1 MDNLLLLLFALPIA
15 TIILASVLET
25 LLNCPIKVASIFFA
39 IFLVI
44 TFAFFDATF
53 LIFAIIYT
61 IIAFLA
67 AVITRFIIKLIRC
80 ENCDENE
87 ETTNS
92 ATINTVN
99 ATINAQ
105 NISNGLDNNSCG
117 CNNNTR
123 YRKF

>member
-15 TIILASVLET
+15 TIILESVLEA
-25 LLNCPIKVASIFFA
+25 LLHCPIKVASIFFA
-39 IFLVI
+39 IFLIV

-67 AVITRFIIKLIRC
+67 AVITRFIIKLIRT
-80 ENCDENE
+80 ENSDNN
-87 ETTNS
+87 ETTTS

-99 ATINAQ
+99 ATINAE
-105 NISNGLDNNSCG
+105 NLSNGLDNNSCG

-123 YRKF
+123 YRRF

>member
-67 AVITRFIIKLIRC
+67 AVITRFIIKLIRG
-80 ENCDENE
+80 ENE